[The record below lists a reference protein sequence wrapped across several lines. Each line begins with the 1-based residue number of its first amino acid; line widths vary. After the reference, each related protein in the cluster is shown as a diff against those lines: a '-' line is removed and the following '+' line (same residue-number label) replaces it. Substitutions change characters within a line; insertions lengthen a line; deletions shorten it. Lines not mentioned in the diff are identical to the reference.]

1 MVLLSWR
8 LHALLSELFAESPHP
23 DLQMSPG
30 WLAWSPRRV
39 LYPQQ
44 YVSPVNLGLR
54 NSPSAGYLT
63 ELI

>member
-1 MVLLSWR
+1 
-8 LHALLSELFAESPHP
+8 
-23 DLQMSPG
+23 MSPG